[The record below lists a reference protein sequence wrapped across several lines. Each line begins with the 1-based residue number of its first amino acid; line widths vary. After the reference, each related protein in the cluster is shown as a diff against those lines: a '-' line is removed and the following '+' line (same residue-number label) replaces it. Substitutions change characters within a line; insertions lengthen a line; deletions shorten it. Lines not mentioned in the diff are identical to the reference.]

1 MHQRFLVGL
10 LVAVA
15 LLGGPVWAEGEGY
28 IQLVSATPITYEGT
42 PAWEYYYDVY
52 SGGLGSASQIW
63 FHGFD
68 ANELLNPLNQ
78 RWDASA
84 ADGWSEGYWGDFPS
98 YGNGNL
104 TAWELSGVEGEMLN
118 PIHAPSEYLVDENM
132 ADAFLYS
139 GDITAADELHYWY
152 GSIAQYIPGLYM
164 TIRLV
169 HPLAPGDISYSII
182 GPFYWEQQ
190 NTTIIGPAVVG
201 GPPGDL
207 DADGDVDADDIDLL
221 CANLGGDPA
230 TYDMDD
236 DGDVDED
243 DMAYLVN
250 NLVEYDTNGDGTAD
264 GTGTHV
270 GDFNLDGVV
279 NATDLQIM
287 KGSFGAS
294 GVGFADGNANC
305 DTVVNATDLQILK
318 GNFGLSAA
326 AVPEPAFA
334 TLLVL
339 GGVGLLRRRNRR

>member
-1 MHQRFLVGL
+1 MHQRLLLGL

-15 LLGGPVWAEGEGY
+15 LLAGPVWAEGEGY
-28 IQLVSATPITYEGT
+28 IELVSATPTTYEGT

-84 ADGWSEGYWGDFPS
+84 AEGWSEAYWGDFPS
-98 YGNGNL
+98 YGSADL
-104 TAWELSGVEGEMLN
+104 TEWELSGVEGEMLN
-118 PIHAPSEYLVDENM
+118 PIHAPSEYLVDEDM

-139 GDITAADELHYWY
+139 GDITGADELHYWY

-169 HPLAPGDISYSII
+169 HPLGPGDISYSII

-190 NTTIIGPAVVG
+190 NATIVGPAVVV
-201 GPPGDL
+201 GPPGDF
-207 DADGDVDADDIDLL
+207 DADGDIDADDVNIL
-221 CANLGGDPA
+221 CANMGGDVNP
-230 TYDMDD
+230 YDLDE

-243 DMAYLVN
+243 DMIYLVN
-250 NLVEYDTNGDGTAD
+250 TLVEYDTDGDGTVD
-264 GTGTHV
+264 GTGTYV
-270 GDFNLDGVV
+270 GDFDLNGVV
-279 NATDLQIM
+279 NATDLQLM
-287 KGSFGAS
+287 KASFGLSAI
-294 GVGFADGNANC
+294 GYADGNANC

-318 GNFGLSAA
+318 GNFGLAA
-326 AVPEPAFA
+326 SAVPEPATIA
-334 TLLVL
+334 LLSL
-339 GGVGLLRRRNRR
+339 GGLALVRRRR